1 MQCGIQSARKTTIFT
16 LQKNWKI
23 LLPFRLSSKP
33 STHLPLLS
41 LMRLQTRV
49 TVPLRGYFS
58 KTPPPEAFVVVSFCC
73 RALSPLSK
81 LLFLTETTNALP
93 CQRLGP
99 ELDLSKFSKLNY
111 HFLNYNDSFSN
122 FKGWILLPP
131 SEISRVT
138 IGSDFPQFRC
148 PSLQKCGCS
157 SLIITT

>member
-1 MQCGIQSARKTTIFT
+1 MWNPICPQNNYLHSAKKLKNSST
-16 LQKNWKI
+16 LQAFLKTI
-23 LLPFRLSSKP
+23 HSSSSIVINETTNQGNRP
-33 STHLPLLS
+33 STGLFLKNS
-41 LMRLQTRV
+41 
-49 TVPLRGYFS
+49 
-58 KTPPPEAFVVVSFCC
+58 PPEAFVVVSFCC